1 MDYNNGVFVFEI
13 ILKDYLFMTYIDDY
27 LNNCLFYNDTI
38 NSINIQSLLFIIS
51 SLIHEKPT
59 YKIYKKNIKTTEDLY
74 DLLYCFYDYILDKI
88 DEIIVINELDNI
100 IDKNEFKTTFDMSIN
115 LLLFNFKLKNKNKK
129 IKF

>member
-1 MDYNNGVFVFEI
+1 
-13 ILKDYLFMTYIDDY
+13 MTYIDDY

-51 SLIHEKPT
+51 SLLHEKT
-59 YKIYKKNIKTTEDLY
+59 KYKIYKKYIKTTEDLY

-115 LLLFNFKLKNKNKK
+115 LLLFNFKLKNK
-129 IKF
+129 KFKF

>member
-1 MDYNNGVFVFEI
+1 MDYNNGVLVFEI

-51 SLIHEKPT
+51 SLLHEKT
-59 YKIYKKNIKTTEDLY
+59 KYKIYKKYIKTTEDLY
-74 DLLYCFYDYILDKI
+74 DLLYCFYDYILYKI

>member
-1 MDYNNGVFVFEI
+1 MDYNNGVLVFEI

-51 SLIHEKPT
+51 SLLHEKT
-59 YKIYKKNIKTTEDLY
+59 KYKIYKKYIKTTEDLY

-115 LLLFNFKLKNKNKK
+115 LLLFNFKLKNK
-129 IKF
+129 KFKF